1 MQSFEWVP
9 PAIDSVFELL
19 WVGVGATFVGGL
31 YHPPRPQY
39 STESLLKYL
48 EACVEEIHQ
57 QFPAAHIVL
66 AGDFN
71 QMSEADVVDY
81 TGLTSIVYQPTC
93 GTNIQDRIFLSSPC
107 YSSVQVVKAVVKS
120 DHKTIVAHQESVPCS
135 ALKTKVRKSFRK
147 RTPAQN
153 ALFLQDVAAME
164 ADIWE
169 PITGCAVAPALC

>member
-1 MQSFEWVP
+1 MLTTDLNNHRADVAVITETHFKIKHSASSTHIPGYSAFRKDRRGRKGGGVAVYVRTTMQSFEWVP

-71 QMSEADVVDY
+71 QMYEADVVDY
-81 TGLTSIVYQPTC
+81 TGLTSIVY
-93 GTNIQDRIFLSSPC
+93 
-107 YSSVQVVKAVVKS
+107 
-120 DHKTIVAHQESVPCS
+120 
-135 ALKTKVRKSFRK
+135 
-147 RTPAQN
+147 
-153 ALFLQDVAAME
+153 
-164 ADIWE
+164 
-169 PITGCAVAPALC
+169 